1 MSARPRE
8 FLETNILVY
17 AFSVDPK
24 STIAEA
30 VLARGC
36 VVGLQGLN
44 EFANVAR
51 RKLMMTWLEIR
62 QALTAIRALCP
73 TVAPLD
79 IETHEAGLGL
89 AERLGFSPFDALM
102 VAAALRAGCD
112 VFWSEDLQN
121 EMMVDGTLRIR
132 NPFDAG
138 TVF

>member
-8 FLETNILVY
+8 FLDTNVLVY

-30 VLARGC
+30 VLARGR

-51 RKLMMTWLEIR
+51 RKLKMTWLEIR

-89 AERLGFSPFDALM
+89 AERLGFSAFDALM

-112 VFWSEDLQN
+112 VFWSEDLQK

>member
-8 FLETNILVY
+8 FLDTNILVY
-17 AFSVDPK
+17 AFSVDPR

-112 VFWSEDLQN
+112 VFWSEDPQN

-132 NPFDAG
+132 DPFDAG
-138 TVF
+138 TDF

>member
-1 MSARPRE
+1 
-8 FLETNILVY
+8 
-17 AFSVDPK
+17 
-24 STIAEA
+24 
-30 VLARGC
+30 

-89 AERLGFSPFDALM
+89 AERLAFSPFDALM

-112 VFWSEDLQN
+112 VFWSKDPQN

-132 NPFDAG
+132 DPFDAG
-138 TVF
+138 TDF

>member
-1 MSARPRE
+1 MSARPLE
-8 FLETNILVY
+8 FLDTNILVS

-89 AERLGFSPFDALM
+89 AERLGFSPFDALI

-112 VFWSEDLQN
+112 VFWSEDPQN

-132 NPFDAG
+132 DPFDAG
-138 TVF
+138 TDF

>member
-8 FLETNILVY
+8 FLDTNILVY

-36 VVGLQGLN
+36 AVGLQGLN

-51 RKLMMTWLEIR
+51 RKLKMTWLETR
-62 QALTAIRALCP
+62 QALMAIRALCP

-79 IETHEAGLGL
+79 MKPTRRASGWRSGW
-89 AERLGFSPFDALM
+89 AFRLST
-102 VAAALRAGCD
+102 R
-112 VFWSEDLQN
+112 
-121 EMMVDGTLRIR
+121 
-132 NPFDAG
+132 
-138 TVF
+138 